1 MIIRG
6 FCVTI
11 PNAFEDRALRPK
23 NATTRTGFLN
33 DMNIFGLTCD
43 ELTGILETRY
53 GKGAYHAKAL
63 VREVLKRGNRHFDQ
77 AREFKDSPSLTERLN
92 RDVKIP
98 IPEITRTV
106 TEAGTVKFTTRM
118 ADGLE
123 TESVV
128 IPMQNHNTLCLSCQI
143 GCRMGC
149 RFCET
154 GGMGLKRNLRASEMT
169 AQVYAARFVLK
180 KDIRNIVFMGMG
192 EPFDNFEQVRQAIA
206 VLSDQRGFDIAPS
219 HMTLS
224 TAGLVPGIEAL
235 GKSGIPNIHLA
246 LSLNAPNDRIRDR
259 LMPVNRTWPME
270 RLKQALLAY
279 PLPPR
284 GLFLIGYVLIP
295 GVNDA
300 RDHALELADF
310 LTGLPVRV
318 NLIPLNRTR
327 AFGHA
332 PAADEDI
339 HRFASFLEERKVFVI
354 KRWSRGERLNAACGQ
369 LGGGQG
375 PVGF

>member
-1 MIIRG
+1 
-6 FCVTI
+6 
-11 PNAFEDRALRPK
+11 
-23 NATTRTGFLN
+23 
-33 DMNIFGLTCD
+33 MNIFELTCD
-43 ELTGILETRY
+43 ELTGVLETRY
-53 GKGAYHAKAL
+53 GKGSYHAKAL
-63 VREVLKRGNRHFDQ
+63 IRETLKRGNRNFDQ
-77 AREFKDSPSLTERLN
+77 ADEFRRSPALTDRLMQ
-92 RDVKIP
+92 DVIIP
-98 IPEITRTV
+98 HPEITGTV
-106 TEAGTVKFTTRM
+106 TEEDTVKFTTRM
-118 ADGLE
+118 DDGLE

-128 IPMQNHNTLCLSCQI
+128 IPMKNHNTLCLSCQI
-143 GCRMGC
+143 GCKMGC

-154 GGMGLKRNLRASEMT
+154 GSMGLKRNLRAAEMV
-169 AQVYAARFVLK
+169 AQVYAARFILG
-180 KDIRNIVFMGMG
+180 KDIRNLVFMGMG

-206 VLSDQRGFDIAPS
+206 VLSDQKGFDIAPS

-259 LMPVNRTWPME
+259 LMPVNRTWPMD

-300 RDHALELADF
+300 REHAMELADF
-310 LTGLPVRV
+310 LSPFPVRV

-327 AFGHA
+327 AFGQD
-332 PAADEDI
+332 PATDADI

-354 KRWSRGERLNAACGQ
+354 KRWSRGDRLNAACGQ
-369 LGGGQG
+369 LGGGQS